1 MTKEQIRRADEQ
13 TLQARW
19 NELIDDV
26 KTYAPG
32 QSEQNK
38 EYLLIG
44 ISLALLR
51 KQTDDAICYSEEL
64 WDRYHE
70 TLMEVEE

>member
-1 MTKEQIRRADEQ
+1 MTKAEIRKADEA

-19 NELIDDV
+19 NELVNDV

-38 EYLLIG
+38 EYLMIG
-44 ISLALLR
+44 EALALLR
-51 KQTDDAICYSEEL
+51 KQMDDAIGYSEEL
-64 WDRYHE
+64 WDRYKE
-70 TLMEVEE
+70 TLI

>member
-1 MTKEQIRRADEQ
+1 MTKSEIRAADEK

-19 NELIDDV
+19 NELMADV

-38 EYLLIG
+38 EYLMIG
-44 ISLALLR
+44 EALALIR
-51 KQTDDAICYSEEL
+51 NQKDDAICYSEEL
-64 WDRYHE
+64 WDRYKD
-70 TLMEVEE
+70 TLI

>member
-1 MTKEQIRRADEQ
+1 MTKKEIRRSDEA

-19 NELIDDV
+19 NVLIDDV

-38 EYLLIG
+38 EYLMIG
-44 ISLALLR
+44 EALALIR
-51 KQTDDAICYSEEL
+51 NQMDDAISYSEEL
-64 WDRYHE
+64 WDRYRE
-70 TLMEVEE
+70 TLV

>member
-1 MTKEQIRRADEQ
+1 MTKEEIRKVGEA

-19 NELIDDV
+19 NELINDV

-38 EYLLIG
+38 EYLMIG
-44 ISLALLR
+44 EALALLR
-51 KQTDDAICYSEEL
+51 KQMDDAIGYSEEL
-64 WDRYHE
+64 WDRYKE
-70 TLMEVEE
+70 TLI

>member
-1 MTKEQIRRADEQ
+1 MTKAEIRKADEA

-19 NELIDDV
+19 NELINDV

-38 EYLLIG
+38 EYLMIG
-44 ISLALLR
+44 EALALLR
-51 KQTDDAICYSEEL
+51 KQMDDAIGYSEEL
-64 WDRYHE
+64 WDRYKE
-70 TLMEVEE
+70 TLI

>member
-1 MTKEQIRRADEQ
+1 MTKKEIRRSDEA

-26 KTYAPG
+26 RTYEPG

-44 ISLALLR
+44 EALALIR
-51 KQTDDAICYSEEL
+51 NQIDDAISYSEEL
-64 WDRYHE
+64 WERYHE
-70 TLMEVEE
+70 TLV

>member
-1 MTKEQIRRADEQ
+1 MTKKEIRRSDEA

-26 KTYAPG
+26 RTYEPG
-32 QSEQNK
+32 QNEQNK

-44 ISLALLR
+44 EALALIR
-51 KQTDDAICYSEEL
+51 NQIDDAISYSEEL
-64 WDRYHE
+64 WERYHE
-70 TLMEVEE
+70 TLV